1 MTGPLVIGHRGASGH
16 RPEHTA
22 LAYQLAWRSG
32 ADSVEPD
39 VVMTRDGILVCRHD
53 LDLAPTTDVA
63 SRPEFAHKRRTMEVD
78 GEVVDGWFV
87 QDFFLEELQ
96 QLRAR
101 ERWPHKRPGS
111 AMYDELLPVLTLE
124 ELLDLREQ
132 ESARAGRQLGVH
144 IELKH
149 AELFTGM
156 RMPLQ
161 ESLVA
166 ILRERR
172 LDSALGPVRV
182 MSFEPGI
189 LKALRRDL
197 QVEMVQLLDRHET
210 VKPRRLQ
217 KLGAYA
223 TTVGLSKHLVFP
235 RDAHDRIGDPG
246 PAVLTAFRAG
256 LDVLVWTLRNENRH
270 LPANLRVEGEER
282 DHGDSAGEVTRLLDL
297 GVDGL
302 MTDFPEVAVGVRA
315 GRVGQIAL

>member
-1 MTGPLVIGHRGASGH
+1 MTGPLVIGHRGASGR

-39 VVMTRDGILVCRHD
+39 VVCTRDGILVCRHD

-63 SRPEFAHKRRTMEVD
+63 DRPEFAHKRRTMEVD
-78 GEVVDGWFV
+78 GEVVAGWFV
-87 QDFFLEELQ
+87 QDFHLEELQ

-111 AMYDELLPVLTLE
+111 AMYDDLVPLLTLE
-124 ELLDLREQ
+124 DLLDLREQ

-149 AELFTGM
+149 PSLFTDM
-156 RMPLQ
+156 RMPLH

-182 MSFEPGI
+182 MSFEAGI
-189 LKALRRDL
+189 LKQLRRDL
-197 QVEMVQLLDRHET
+197 DVEMVQLIDSGEPVR
-210 VKPRRLQ
+210 PRRL
-217 KLGAYA
+217 KKVGDYA
-223 TTVGLSKHLVFP
+223 STVGMSKHLVLP
-235 RDAHDRIGDPG
+235 RDAADAIGGPG
-246 PAVLTAFRAG
+246 PAVLAAFRAG

-270 LPANLRVEGEER
+270 LPSNLRTGGPSRER
-282 DHGDSAGEVTRLLDL
+282 
-297 GVDGL
+297 
-302 MTDFPEVAVGVRA
+302 
-315 GRVGQIAL
+315 